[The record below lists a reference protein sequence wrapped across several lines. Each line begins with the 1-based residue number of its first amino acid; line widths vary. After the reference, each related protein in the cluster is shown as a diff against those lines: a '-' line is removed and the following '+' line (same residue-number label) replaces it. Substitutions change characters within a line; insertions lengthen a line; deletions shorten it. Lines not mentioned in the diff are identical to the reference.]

1 MKTPSTFLIFLFQ
14 KVYEIVVQYA
24 INLELFIVK
33 LNNKQVVTVK
43 IKIGSSKWSVIK
55 KSDKWVSISS
65 ILHFQYA

>member
-24 INLELFIVK
+24 INLIELFIVK
-33 LNNKQVVTVK
+33 LNEPVVTVK

-55 KSDKWVSISS
+55 K
-65 ILHFQYA
+65 

>member
-24 INLELFIVK
+24 INLIELFIVK

-55 KSDKWVSISS
+55 K
-65 ILHFQYA
+65 

>member
-24 INLELFIVK
+24 TNLIELFIVK
-33 LNNKQVVTVK
+33 LNNEQVVTVK

-55 KSDKWVSISS
+55 KW
-65 ILHFQYA
+65 